1 MALRTFKLDD
11 CDRCSVVVE
20 MDTDVLTVERA
31 TEINAFWGSAAERLE
46 GSGGDV
52 VLAVVRMFALGAIYE
67 LIHDG
72 GGSFSS
78 DVVAAAWSRKLHEEE
93 GWGGANDTP
102 HGWCGLR
109 LTMAEVLLPEGH
121 DFDLAEVQACAPAGA

>member
-31 TEINAFWGSAAERLE
+31 TEINAFWGGAAERLQ

-52 VLAVVRMFALGAIYE
+52 VLAVVRMFALGAIYA

-78 DVVAAAWSRKLHEEE
+78 DVVAAAWSRRLQQEE
-93 GWGGANDTP
+93 GWNDGADDSP

-109 LTMAEVLLPEGH
+109 LTMAEVLLPEDH
-121 DFDLAEVQACAPAGA
+121 DFNLAEVQ